1 MKLDFGRNI
10 LMKKQIK
17 LSIIIPVFNE
27 EKNISLV
34 AEKCAEIINNE
45 DIEILL
51 VEDSGSTD
59 NTREEIKKVMKKY
72 PFIKGVFINERGYGK
87 SIYEG
92 LKSAKGEFLCW
103 THADLQTDPSDCI
116 KALEIIKKQTN
127 PEKTYVKGNRFKRP
141 FFDKFFEFGMSIF
154 ETIILRTYMYDIN
167 AQPNLFH
174 KSFFNL
180 MNNPPADFSFDL
192 YVYYLAKKSK
202 YKIIKFPVLFPKR
215 IHGKSKWNAGDFK
228 SKYKFIKR
236 TLNFSF
242 KLKKL
247 LK

>member
-1 MKLDFGRNI
+1 MKNKI
-10 LMKKQIK
+10 I

-27 EKNISLV
+27 AENIPLV
-34 AEKCAEIINNE
+34 AEKFEALVKNK

-51 VEDSGSTD
+51 VEDTGSTD
-59 NTREEIKKVMKKY
+59 NTREEIKKIMKKY

-92 LKSAKGEFLCW
+92 LKSTKGEFLCW
-103 THADLQTDPSDCI
+103 THADLQTDPGDCI
-116 KALEIIKKQTN
+116 KALEIMQKQEN
-127 PEKTYVKGNRFKRP
+127 PEKIYIKGNRHKRP

-154 ETIILRTYMYDIN
+154 ESIILKTYLYDIN

-174 KSFFNL
+174 NSFLKL
-180 MNNPPADFSFDL
+180 MKNPPNDFSFDL
-192 YVYYLAKKSK
+192 YVYYLAKTSK
-202 YKIIKFPVLFPKR
+202 YKIIKFPVLFPRR
-215 IHGKSKWNAGDFK
+215 IHGESKWNAGDFK

-247 LK
+247 LSE